1 MWQVTLKKNNK
12 KYALKEMS
20 KVKIID
26 RRSEKSIKSERDFL
40 SKLHHPFIVNMACS
54 FQDYENLY
62 LVMDLL
68 TGGDLRYH
76 LCHYE
81 KFSEE
86 ETKFFFACIL
96 LGLEYIHKNNIIHRD
111 LKPEN
116 LVCDENGYIRITDFG
131 VAKIL
136 KQENSSETSGT
147 PGYMAPEVLFGLNHS
162 FTADFFA
169 LGVIGYEFMFG
180 ERPYIGKNRKEIKK
194 LVIEKEA
201 KIKFEDIQEGWC
213 YESVDFINKCL
224 KRSRKKRLGCNNG
237 IIELK
242 NHSWFKGFN
251 WDKLYSKKKLAPF
264 IPKRGGNYDKKY
276 CEAIEKITEQT
287 LERYQ
292 KFKQQD
298 NFKNIFNE
306 YTFIN
311 YDMIPGIFIETN
323 STKTTN
329 TKTSKEINSGNN
341 IERKYMKN
349 NNFVKVEINEKRK
362 LLMDKINNMKE
373 LKHHRKML
381 NINNIDSHLKLK
393 DRKELNQDNDNNIF
407 TKSVYN
413 NINNILNKIKK
424 LASERNILKNT
435 PYNSLIEI
443 SNSNLSNLKSNLSYT
458 KNKNKNKRNTLTK
471 IYTNYKYETRNNSN
485 NGSLSNPNRNILSF
499 KLHKSNS
506 FFANSILNK
515 KENSVGKNNYTNL
528 KLSNYIRLRRIEE
541 EKKIKFDFPFL
552 NKNSNLNIQKFKEKM
567 NLNLNQNNNYNL
579 NSNNLNSRNKHFF
592 SPTYAKMKKSQSDFF
607 FKIPINNSNNTKN
620 NLDINLGMNIEKIE
634 NYNLYNTFI
643 QKKFR
648 NYSKN
653 SAPKR
658 K

>member
-1 MWQVTLKKNNK
+1 
-12 KYALKEMS
+12 MS

-76 LCHYE
+76 LCHYQ

-86 ETKFFFACIL
+86 ETKFFFACII

-116 LVCDENGYIRITDFG
+116 LVCDENGYVRITDFG

-251 WDKLYSKKKLAPF
+251 WDKLYNKKKLAPF

-292 KFKQQD
+292 KYKQQD
-298 NFKNIFNE
+298 NFQSIFNE

-341 IERKYMKN
+341 MERKYMKN

-373 LKHHRKML
+373 LKHHKKML
-381 NINNIDSHLKLK
+381 NINNVDSHLKLK
-393 DRKELNQDNDNNIF
+393 DGKELNQDNDNNIF

-424 LASERNILKNT
+424 LASTKNILKNT

-443 SNSNLSNLKSNLSYT
+443 SNSNVSNLKSNLSYT
-458 KNKNKNKRNTLTK
+458 KNKNKRNTLTK

-515 KENSVGKNNYTNL
+515 KENSLGKNNYTNL
-528 KLSNYIRLRRIEE
+528 KLSNYIRLRRLEE
-541 EKKIKFDFPFL
+541 EKKIKFDFPYL

-653 SAPKR
+653 RAPKR